1 MGSRV
6 NFYIDQGTDF
16 RISFDLFD
24 EDDDELV
31 LSTYSFYA
39 DLKKMYSTAKAADFV
54 IETANN
60 DVTIRL
66 SANTTSDLDPGKY
79 TYDVL
84 MRKPT
89 GEMSKLVEGL
99 ATVIPTVTEV

>member
-39 DLKKMYSTAKAADFV
+39 DLKKMYATTKAADFV

-60 DVTIRL
+60 DVTIKL

-99 ATVIPTVTEV
+99 ATVIPTITEV